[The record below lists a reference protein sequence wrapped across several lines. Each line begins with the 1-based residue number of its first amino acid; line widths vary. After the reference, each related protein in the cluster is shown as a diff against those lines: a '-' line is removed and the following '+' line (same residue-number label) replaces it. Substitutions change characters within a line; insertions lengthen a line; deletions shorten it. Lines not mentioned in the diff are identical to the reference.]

1 MSFDVRRSDSSCQ
14 AIFQFNQEG
23 DKTMNRIKALVA
35 SALTLATLQAGGA
48 IAADTAAGFPNKTIK
63 IVVPYPPGGS
73 TDALARILGQKV
85 QERLGQ
91 TVIVENKAG
100 ASGNIGAQYA
110 ARSPAD
116 GYTLFLG
123 TSTALAVN
131 PHLYKSS
138 LRYDPQ
144 KDFAPVILAT
154 TLPSLVVVNPAV
166 PVKSMRELNDY
177 LKNRPE
183 PATYASAGN
192 GTPAHLGVEVY
203 KKTMG
208 IKLEHIPYKGGAPAL
223 TDLVGGQTTLMFAIL
238 PESMPLVKDGKLRA
252 LAVTTAKRSALL
264 PDLPTVAESGVPD
277 YELVGWYGFLAP
289 AGTPK
294 DILAKL
300 NKAFNTA
307 LQEKDVSEKLSGMGF
322 EVAGGP
328 PERLSELMRSDSKKW
343 GKVVAD
349 ANVKVD

>member
-1 MSFDVRRSDSSCQ
+1 MFKNLKHER
-14 AIFQFNQEG
+14 G
-23 DKTMNRIKALVA
+23 KTMKRIIAFFA
-35 SALTLATLQAGGA
+35 SALVLATAQVNSAHA
-48 IAADTAAGFPNKTIK
+48 NDDAAGFPKKSIK

-73 TDALARILGQKV
+73 TDALARILGQKI

-110 ARSPAD
+110 AKSPAD

-131 PHLYKSS
+131 PHLYKST

-154 TLPSLVVVNPAV
+154 TLPSLVVVNKTV
-166 PVKSMRELNDY
+166 PVKSMKELNTY

-192 GTPAHLGVEVY
+192 GTPAHLGVEMY
-203 KKTMG
+203 KTIMG
-208 IKLEHIPYKGGAPAL
+208 IKLDHVPYKGGAPAL
-223 TDLVGGQTTLMFAIL
+223 TDLIGGQTTVMFAIL
-238 PESMPLVKDGKLRA
+238 PESMPFVKDGKLRA
-252 LAVTTAKRSALL
+252 LAITTANRSPLM
-264 PDLPTVAESGVPD
+264 PDLPTVAESGVPG
-277 YELVGWYGFLAP
+277 YELIGWYGFLAP

-294 DILAKL
+294 EIVAKL
-300 NKAFNTA
+300 NNAFNSA
-307 LQEKDVSEKLSGMGF
+307 MQEKEVREKLAGMGF
-322 EVAGGP
+322 DIVGGP
-328 PERLSELMRSDSKKW
+328 PERLAELMRTDSQKW

-349 ANVKVD
+349 ANVKID